1 MENSV
6 ISMLLLQVFLIA
18 LNAIFACAE
27 VAVISMNDN
36 KLARMAAQG
45 DKRAKRLA
53 HLTSQPA
60 KFLATIQVAITLSG
74 FIGSAFAAENFSDV
88 LVNFLVG
95 LGISIPRAT
104 LDAIAVVLITLI
116 LSYFT
121 LIFGELVPKR
131 VAMRKTEELALGL
144 SGLISAIATLFAPI
158 VWFLTFSTNTVLRL
172 IGIDPNHEDDEVSEE
187 EIRMMVDVGSEKGT
201 IDHDEKEF
209 IQNVFEFDDLAAA
222 EIATHRTE
230 VDFLWMEESME
241 EWANTIH
248 ATRHTLYPI
257 CQDSPD
263 QVVGIL
269 NAKDYFRL
277 ENKDRDSVLTTAV
290 KQPYFVP
297 GSIKADVLFRNMK
310 RNRVSLAI
318 VLDEYGGMIGIVTL
332 NDLIEQLVGT
342 LEDDE
347 AELTPALSPIQK
359 INDDTWKI
367 RGNVELASLEETTGA
382 LVKNNEHDT
391 ITGLIFHVLGYV
403 PDDGTYDIEIDAGP
417 FHIRLLKVLEHQV
430 YEATVQLI
438 DSPAPIEN
446 NIINGAGINEKT
458 HT

>member
-1 MENSV
+1 MENSLLA
-6 ISMLLLQVFLIA
+6 MLLLQVVLIA

-27 VAVISMNDN
+27 VAVISVNDN

-45 DKRAKRLA
+45 DRRAKRLVR
-53 HLTSQPA
+53 LTSQPA

-88 LVNFLVG
+88 LVELLLGVG
-95 LGISIPRAT
+95 VSMPRST
-104 LDAIAVVLITLI
+104 LDAIAVVVITLI

-131 VAMRKTEELALGL
+131 MAQRKTEELALGL
-144 SGLISAIATLFAPI
+144 SGLVGAIATLFAPI

-172 IGIDPNHEDDEVSEE
+172 MGIDPNQEDDEVSEE

-201 IDHDEKEF
+201 IDHQEKEF

-241 EWANTIH
+241 EWTATIH
-248 ATRHTLYPI
+248 ATRHTRYPI
-257 CQDSPD
+257 CKDSPD

-269 NAKDYFRL
+269 NAKDFFRL
-277 ENKDRDSVLTTAV
+277 ENRDRDSVMASAV

-310 RNRVSLAI
+310 RSHVSMAV

-332 NDLIEQLVGT
+332 NDLIQQLVGA
-342 LEDDE
+342 LEDE
-347 AELTPALSPIQK
+347 ESETGRQHVLPIQK
-359 INDDTWKI
+359 IGEDAWKL
-367 RGNVELASLEETTGA
+367 RGNVELADLEEATGA
-382 LVKNNEHDT
+382 VVESNDHDT
-391 ITGLIFHVLGYV
+391 ITGLVFHALGYV
-403 PDDGTYDIEIDAGP
+403 PDDGAYDTELDAGP
-417 FHIRLLKVLEHQV
+417 FHVRLLKVLEHQV
-430 YEATVQLI
+430 FEAVVQYQKP
-438 DSPAPIEN
+438 DSAGTQDAGGA
-446 NIINGAGINEKT
+446 NGQ
-458 HT
+458 